1 MKRFFIRYG
10 VFAIIPILVLFIP
23 EISVSDGGPQIS
35 SQTDIICS
43 GRLTANQAYNSPG
56 SSNDAHYSDSIT
68 SPGDA
73 TTVVIKNFSAN
84 TESGNALESER
95 FLLSIYDPSVLVRS
109 LYSEENVG
117 LSVTSGANVTAT
129 AGSGAAAKDVFTHSE
144 TNINS
149 ERNILFYYGNLSE
162 GEGGANYSA
171 TAHSSDNNSLPNS
184 ETAYGLLSTMGG
196 MDFSQNVR
204 VGSATMYEKSYFVLG
219 QEFII
224 GESISSK

>member
-1 MKRFFIRYG
+1 MKRSFIRYG

-23 EISVSDGGPQIS
+23 EISVSDEAPLIS

-43 GRLTANQAYNSPG
+43 GRLTVNQAYNSPG

-68 SPGDA
+68 SPGGA
-73 TTVVIKNFSAN
+73 TTVVIKDFSTN

-117 LSVTSGANVTAT
+117 LSATSGSHVTAT
-129 AGSGAAAKDVFTHSE
+129 AGSGTAAKGLFAHSE
-144 TNINS
+144 TNVNS
-149 ERNILFYYGNLSE
+149 QRDILFYYGSLSE

-171 TAHSSDNNSLPNS
+171 TAHVPDNNSLPSS
-184 ETAYGLLSTMGG
+184 EAAYGLLSTMGG

-204 VGSATMYEKSYFVLG
+204 VGSATMYEKSYFILG

-224 GESISSK
+224 GESTSSK

>member
-1 MKRFFIRYG
+1 MKRSFIRYG